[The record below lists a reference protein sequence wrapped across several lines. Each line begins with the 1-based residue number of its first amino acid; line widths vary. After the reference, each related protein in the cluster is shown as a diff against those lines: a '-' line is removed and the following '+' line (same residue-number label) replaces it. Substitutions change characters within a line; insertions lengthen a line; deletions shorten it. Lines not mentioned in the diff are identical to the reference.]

1 MSKEHDSC
9 GVGFVAS
16 STGERSHWIL
26 ERALEGLRNMPHRGA
41 LASDRVTGDGAGV
54 LIELP
59 KAFFADQ
66 AEELTGIRPLESDLA
81 VGSFFLPNDPVERKV
96 IYEIVET
103 ALGQFGLEKI
113 AKRWVPHNAAV
124 LAGRAL
130 DSMPR
135 LQQIIIGCGKSCSD
149 EEFERRLYLARRA
162 IDTRLTGKGMT
173 HVYMPSFSSRT
184 IVYKGL
190 FRADQ
195 VQDFYT
201 DLQNPQF
208 VTRFCIIHVRFGT
221 NTLPRWELAHP
232 YRCVAHNGEINTVG
246 GNREW
251 MRAREREWTS
261 KLWKHHTK
269 TFAPV
274 LREDESDTA
283 SLDRTLELLVLS
295 GRDPIHVLK
304 VMAPEPWEHKTD
316 LTLQMRGF
324 LEYHAAQIEP
334 WDGPACVV
342 GAADN
347 VVFAALDRNGLRPAR
362 YKRYHNG
369 LVVMASE
376 AGIIELPDE
385 DVLESGR
392 LGPGQMMAIDLERR
406 QFLGDVDCRDYVAS
420 LKPYDQWVQENMVML
435 DGVETPTAS
444 SESATEDPTLLTRQQ
459 VSFGWSLET
468 LRDKI
473 AAMVK
478 TAREAVSSMGND
490 AAIAVLSLLPR
501 PLADYLKQLFAEVT
515 NPPIDALRE
524 SIVMSLVMYL
534 GRRLSLLE
542 ESPEHAKL
550 LRIETPFLTPEKLAV
565 IEGLSRNRA
574 FKSARIRCVF
584 SKSDD
589 LDEYEQALKSVRDQA
604 EAAIRKGATILIL
617 TDRGQDE
624 NTVAIPMLQAVGMVH
639 HHLISKGLRMRC
651 SIIAETGTAFDVHT
665 FAVLIGYGAS
675 AVCPYL
681 ACQAIR
687 QEVLSGEHG
696 SDIATEKAVNRFQ
709 QAIEAGLL
717 KTMAKRGVSTLRSY
731 HGAELFS
738 AIGLGRRLVEECF
751 RGTVSQLGGIEN
763 DQVLRDNLVRHAVA
777 WGPETSAL
785 LPNGE
790 IRDLPAAPGREVH
803 AVDRQVVK
811 AMHAFRRS
819 LSRQDARTLFHLID
833 GRSAPV
839 FLRDLWTL
847 TSKTSIALEEV
858 ESASSIIRRLVGADM
873 SDGALSPEAHRTIAQ
888 ALNSLGTWSGSGE
901 GGEDPERFG
910 TNTNSAIKQVAP
922 ARFGNTPEYILS
934 AIVVSIK
941 MAQGAKPG
949 EGGQLPGAK
958 VTVRVAT
965 NRYITPGIGAYSPA
979 PHHDIYSIE
988 DLKQLIEDLK
998 QLYPGVRVCVKLVS
1012 TVGVGTIA
1020 VGVAKAGA
1028 DMILISGE
1036 GGTGAA
1042 ALGSIKHAGQ
1052 DWETGL
1058 ADAHQCLVEN
1068 GLRNEVVLMADGGMR
1083 TPRDIV
1089 IAGILGAEMV
1099 ALGTI
1104 LALSEGCVMKR
1115 ECHLNTCPVGVAT
1128 QDEALRKK
1136 FTGTPEQVAAFVT
1149 ELAEGIREL
1158 LASLGQHRF
1167 ADIVGHTELLR
1178 RRPLATLPE
1187 EVRIK
1192 AAHLDLTRL
1201 TVPVGR
1207 LKRDLHPADFCKA
1220 APRNELDDTIAAAY
1234 QEVLSGKG
1242 EATVEVKITNRNR
1255 NFGTR
1260 LAGIIAERFGNSGLP
1275 HPSRLVLKARGSAGQ
1290 SLGAYLVPGMRI
1302 ELEGEANDGVLKSA
1316 CGGEAV
1322 IRPSR
1327 NARYSWVNNVVI
1339 GNFALY
1345 GATGTEERYPRL
1357 FVAGQAG
1364 ERFAVRN
1371 SGAVAVVEGVGDHAC
1386 TFMTRGIV
1394 VSIGDKVGWNFG
1406 SGMTGNCWAALY
1418 DQTGFVPGQL
1428 HSDVKH
1434 SRLAADPERATRVKQ
1449 LIEEHYRS
1457 TQSPRAHDI
1466 LDHWDERVRWFWLVQ
1481 PVDA

>member
-1 MSKEHDSC
+1 MEQQEHDSC

-16 STGERSHWIL
+16 STGERSHRIL
-26 ERALEGLRNMPHRGA
+26 ELALQGLRNMPHRGA
-41 LASDRVTGDGAGV
+41 LAADGLTGDGAGV

-59 KAFFADQ
+59 RAFFADQ
-66 AEELTGIRPLESDLA
+66 AEELSGVRPLESDLA
-81 VGSFFLPNDPVERKV
+81 VGSFFLPHHPEERKV
-96 IYEIVET
+96 VYEITET
-103 ALGQFGLEKI
+103 ALGQFGLKDI
-113 AKRWVPHNAAV
+113 AWRWVPYNASV
-124 LAGRAL
+124 LGGRAL

-135 LQQIIIGCGKSCSD
+135 LRQIIIGRGKSCND
-149 EEFERRLYLARRA
+149 DEFERRLYLARRV
-162 IDTRLTGKGMT
+162 IDVKLTEKGMT
-173 HVYMPSFSSRT
+173 HVYMPSMSSRT
-184 IVYKGL
+184 LVYKGL
-190 FRADQ
+190 LRADQ
-195 VQDFYT
+195 VESFYS
-201 DLQNPQF
+201 DLQNPEF
-208 VTRFCIIHVRFGT
+208 VTRFCIIHIRFGT
-221 NTLPRWELAHP
+221 NTLPEWKLAHP
-232 YRCVAHNGEINTVG
+232 YRCIAHNGEINTIE
-246 GNREW
+246 GNRNW

-269 TFAPV
+269 DFAPV
-274 LREDESDTA
+274 LRDDESDSA
-283 SLDRTLELLVLS
+283 SLDRALELLVLS

-304 VMAPEPWEHKTD
+304 SMAPEPWEHKKD
-316 LTLQMRGF
+316 LTSAMWGF

-342 GAADN
+342 FAAGN
-347 VVFAALDRNGLRPAR
+347 MVGAALDRNGLRPAR
-362 YKRYHNG
+362 FNRYSDG
-369 LVVMASE
+369 LIVMASE

-392 LGPGQMMAIDLERR
+392 LGPGQMMVIDLQRR
-406 QFLGDVDCRDYVAS
+406 QFLRDADCRDHVAG
-420 LKPYDQWVQENMVML
+420 LQHYDHWVKTNMVRL
-435 DGVETPTAS
+435 DDLMAQGEPI
-444 SESATEDPTLLTRQQ
+444 SEVVSEDPALFTRQQ
-459 VSFGWSLET
+459 VGFGWSLET
-468 LRDKI
+468 LRDKLVPMI
-473 AAMVK
+473 K

-490 AAIAVLSLLPR
+490 AAIAVLSMLPR
-501 PLADYLKQLFAEVT
+501 PLVDYLKQLFAEVT

-550 LRIETPFLTPEKLAV
+550 LRIETPFLTSEELAT
-565 IEGLSRNRA
+565 IERVTDPA

-584 SKSDD
+584 PKGDD
-589 LDEYEQALKSVRDQA
+589 LDGYEQALKSVRDQS
-604 EAAIRKGATILIL
+604 EAVIRKGATILIL
-617 TDRGQDE
+617 TDRGQD
-624 NTVAIPMLQAVGMVH
+624 NQHVAIPMLQAVGMVH
-639 HHLISKGLRMRC
+639 HHLISKGLRMRA

-681 ACQAIR
+681 AFQALR
-687 QEVLSGEHG
+687 QSALAGEHG
-696 SDIATEKAVNRFQ
+696 SDINPQKALRSFQ
-709 QAIEAGLL
+709 KAIEAGIL
-717 KTMAKRGVSTLRSY
+717 KVMAKRGVSTLRSY
-731 HGAELFS
+731 HGAQLFS

-763 DQVLRDNLVRHAVA
+763 EQVFRDMLTRHTAA
-777 WGPETSAL
+777 WKPEKSEL

-790 IRDLPAAPGREVH
+790 VRDLPPGPGREVH

-819 LSRQDARTLFHLID
+819 GSRQDARSLFRLID
-833 GRSAPV
+833 ERPCPV
-839 FLRDLWTL
+839 FLRDLWVL
-847 TSKTSIALEEV
+847 SSKTSIALEEV
-858 ESASSIIRRLVGADM
+858 EPVSSIIRRLVGADM
-873 SDGALSPEAHRTIAQ
+873 SDGALSPEAHRTIAE
-888 ALNSLGTWSGSGE
+888 AMNRLGTWSGSGE

-910 TNTNSAIKQVAP
+910 TVTNSAIKQVAP
-922 ARFGNTPEYILS
+922 ARFGNTPEYILN

-949 EGGQLPGAK
+949 EGGQLPGFK
-958 VTVRVAT
+958 VTVRVAK
-965 NRYITPGIGAYSPA
+965 NRYITPGKGAFSPA

-1028 DMILISGE
+1028 DIILISGE

-1042 ALGSIKHAGQ
+1042 ALGSIKHAGE

-1058 ADAHQCLVEN
+1058 ADAHQRLVEN
-1068 GLRNEVVLMADGGMR
+1068 GLRDQVILIADGGMR

-1104 LALSEGCVMKR
+1104 LALAGGCVMKR

-1128 QDEALRKK
+1128 QDEKLRQKY
-1136 FTGTPEQVAAFVT
+1136 TGTPEQEMFFVT
-1149 ELAEGIREL
+1149 ELAEGVRDL
-1158 LASLGQHRF
+1158 LASLGQHSF

-1178 RRPLATLPE
+1178 RRPLANLPE
-1187 EVRIK
+1187 EVRPK
-1192 AAHLDLTRL
+1192 AAQLDLTRL

-1207 LKRDLHPADFCKA
+1207 LRRTLHPADFCKA
-1220 APRNELDDTIAAAY
+1220 SPRNELDDMIAAAHSEIL
-1234 QEVLSGKG
+1234 QGNGQAE
-1242 EATVEVKITNRNR
+1242 VEVNITNRNR
-1255 NFGTR
+1255 NFATR
-1260 LAGIIAERFGNSGLP
+1260 LAGIIAKRFGNPGLP

-1290 SLGAYLVPGMRI
+1290 SLGAYLVPGIRI

-1316 CGGEAV
+1316 CGGEVV
-1322 IRPSR
+1322 IRPSPQV
-1327 NARYSWVNNVVI
+1327 RYSWVQNVI
-1339 GNFALY
+1339 LGNFALY
-1345 GATGTEERYPRL
+1345 GATGTPDRYPRL
-1357 FVAGQAG
+1357 FAAGQAG

-1406 SGMTGNCWAALY
+1406 SGMTGGWAALY
-1418 DQTGFVPGQL
+1418 DQADIVPYQL
-1428 HSDVKH
+1428 HSDVKRA
-1434 SRLAADPERATRVKQ
+1434 RLSDDPERVARVRE
-1449 LIEEHYRS
+1449 LVEEHWRG
-1457 TQSPRAHDI
+1457 TQSPRARDI
-1466 LDHWDERVRWFWLVQ
+1466 LDHWETRVRHFWLVE
-1481 PVDA
+1481 PV